1 MRRRPT
7 TSTRTDTLF
16 PYTTLFRSLSNGHTD
31 GNLPVIEV
39 GFGAVLIYIA
49 DRRDADSLAERRSSD
64 AQISREVHMRADH
77 NFRPLQIAVKAGRAN
92 FLYAFHFLHELM
104 RRLFQQFRI
113 VAAQHDRDVAP
124 KASARLRLDI

>member
-1 MRRRPT
+1 
-7 TSTRTDTLF
+7 
-16 PYTTLFRSLSNGHTD
+16 
-31 GNLPVIEV
+31 
-39 GFGAVLIYIA
+39 
-49 DRRDADSLAERRSSD
+49 
-64 AQISREVHMRADH
+64 MRADQ

-124 KASARLRLDI
+124 KASARLRLEINPCVCDILRSEEHTSELQSLMRISYAVFCLKKKNNTTLITQQKNIQCTPQKQ